1 MPNSVELPSP
11 MNAAGYATR
20 RVTKPPNWHELVAF
34 DMLFNN
40 MTTGLFLVAAAGDLM
55 SRPAFGPLTRLAYPM
70 ALLFLTI
77 DLACLV
83 LDLGHRFRFHHMLR
97 VFKPSSPMSL
107 GTWSLTAYSIPLGLL
122 ATIEIL
128 ERVGIGGV
136 PTWIRTV
143 LIVSGIPFAMGSAM
157 YKGVLFSTTSQPGWK
172 DARWLGGYLTNS
184 AIVIGCA
191 ELLAIADV
199 DGQGPVLAIRTSLL
213 VLLAINLGFLVALR
227 GELRPAIRTLK
238 GGRRLDQMLILG
250 AAVGVFVPAM
260 LILVS
265 EIVPAIA
272 LAILDGI
279 AIALVLA
286 GNFLVRRSI
295 VMLPH
300 HENDDGVVGRWDG
313 GS

>member
-1 MPNSVELPSP
+1 MPMPAESVAP
-11 MNAAGYATR
+11 MTVPGYAAHR
-20 RVTKPPNWHELVAF
+20 ATKAPNWHTLVAL

-40 MTTGLFLVAAAGDLM
+40 MTTGLFMVAAAGDLM
-55 SRPAFGPLTRLAYPM
+55 SRPTFGPLTRLAYPM

-97 VFKPSSPMSL
+97 VFKPTSPMSL
-107 GTWSLTAYSIPLGLL
+107 GTWSLTAYSLPLGLL
-122 ATIEIL
+122 ATIAVLEI
-128 ERVGIGGV
+128 VGIVGI

-184 AIVIGCA
+184 AIAIGCA

-199 DGQGPVLAIRTSLL
+199 AGQGPSSAIRTSLL
-213 VLLAINLGFLVALR
+213 VLLAINLGFLVALVV
-227 GELRPAIRTLK
+227 ELRPAIRTVK
-238 GGRRLDQMLILG
+238 GGRRLDQELILG
-250 AAVGVFVPAM
+250 AAVGVVVPAM
-260 LILVS
+260 LVMVAQA
-265 EIVPAIA
+265 VPAVA
-272 LAILDGI
+272 AAIIDGI

-300 HENDDGVVGRWDG
+300 HENDDGVVARWDG
-313 GS
+313 GP